1 MEDMRNIVVLKDLPS
16 NLVEEAIIVLKQNQK
31 IKKPEYVENKGKTEQ
46 KSEKHKFGNYITKE
60 AEMLITDYIT
70 KVEKNKKNKKTSVNT
85 NKNMQNAKKK
95 LTKQQQIAIKKKK
108 AILKIVKVLT
118 LIIVIIGVSIYV
130 ALSPLFNIK
139 EINVTGNS
147 KLSKEEI
154 ISLSELK
161 TDENTFKVSK
171 KNIKNKVKANA
182 YIENVKIRRKLPDK
196 VEIIVVERV
205 ATYMIP
211 FANSYIYINNQ
222 GYMLEIT
229 SQKAEMPAIVGIS
242 TPEEELHE
250 GQRLISED
258 LVKLGEVLQ
267 IMESANAN
275 ELVDLITKI
284 DISNRQD
291 YILTLEKEKKAI
303 HLGDVSNLSTK
314 MAYVKKI
321 LNDEKGVEGEIL
333 VNTDLTNKGAVF
345 REKV

>member
-1 MEDMRNIVVLKDLPS
+1 MTKKSKEDIHYKKNKANKKTKSNNVSARNKNDELFDFDKEIVIGMPRISDDK
-16 NLVEEAIIVLKQNQK
+16 
-31 IKKPEYVENKGKTEQ
+31 
-46 KSEKHKFGNYITKE
+46 
-60 AEMLITDYIT
+60 
-70 KVEKNKKNKKTSVNT
+70 EKNKKNKKTSVNT
-85 NKNMQNAKKK
+85 NKNKQNAKKK

-205 ATYMIP
+205 ATYMMP

-229 SQKAEMPAIVGIS
+229 SKKAEMPAIVGIS

>member
-1 MEDMRNIVVLKDLPS
+1 MTKKSKEDIHYKKNKVNKKTKSNNVSARNKNNELFDFDKEIVIGMPRISDDK
-16 NLVEEAIIVLKQNQK
+16 
-31 IKKPEYVENKGKTEQ
+31 
-46 KSEKHKFGNYITKE
+46 
-60 AEMLITDYIT
+60 
-70 KVEKNKKNKKTSVNT
+70 EKNKKNKKTSVNT
-85 NKNMQNAKKK
+85 NKNKQNAKKK

-291 YILTLEKEKKAI
+291 YILILEKEKKAI

>member
-1 MEDMRNIVVLKDLPS
+1 M
-16 NLVEEAIIVLKQNQK
+16 
-31 IKKPEYVENKGKTEQ
+31 IKKSKEDIHYKKNKANKKT
-46 KSEKHKFGNYITKE
+46 KSNNVSARNKNNELFDFDKE
-60 AEMLITDYIT
+60 IVIGMPRISDD
-70 KVEKNKKNKKTSVNT
+70 KEKNKKNKKTSVNT
-85 NKNMQNAKKK
+85 NKNKQNAKKK

-171 KNIKNKVKANA
+171 KNTKNKVKANA
-182 YIENVKIRRKLPDK
+182 YIEYVKIRRKLPDK

>member
-1 MEDMRNIVVLKDLPS
+1 MTKKSKEDIHYKKNKVNKKTKSNNVSARNKNNELFDFDKEIVIGMPRISDDK
-16 NLVEEAIIVLKQNQK
+16 
-31 IKKPEYVENKGKTEQ
+31 
-46 KSEKHKFGNYITKE
+46 
-60 AEMLITDYIT
+60 
-70 KVEKNKKNKKTSVNT
+70 EKNKKNKKTSVNT
-85 NKNMQNAKKK
+85 NKNKQNAKKK

-303 HLGDVSNLSTK
+303 HLGDVSNLSTN

>member
-1 MEDMRNIVVLKDLPS
+1 MTKKSKEDIYYKKNKVNKKTKSNNVSARNKNNELFDFDKEIVIGMPRISDDK
-16 NLVEEAIIVLKQNQK
+16 
-31 IKKPEYVENKGKTEQ
+31 
-46 KSEKHKFGNYITKE
+46 
-60 AEMLITDYIT
+60 
-70 KVEKNKKNKKTSVNT
+70 EKNKKNKKTSVNT
-85 NKNMQNAKKK
+85 NKNKQNAKKK

>member
-1 MEDMRNIVVLKDLPS
+1 MTKKSKEDIHYKKNKVNKKTKSNNVSARNKNNELFDFDKEIVIGMPRISDDK
-16 NLVEEAIIVLKQNQK
+16 
-31 IKKPEYVENKGKTEQ
+31 
-46 KSEKHKFGNYITKE
+46 
-60 AEMLITDYIT
+60 
-70 KVEKNKKNKKTSVNT
+70 EKNKKNKKTSVNT
-85 NKNMQNAKKK
+85 NKNKQNAKKK

-211 FANSYIYINNQ
+211 FANSYIYIDNQ

>member
-1 MEDMRNIVVLKDLPS
+1 MTKKSKEDIHYKKNKANKKTKSNNVSARNKNDELFDFDKEIVIGMPRISDDK
-16 NLVEEAIIVLKQNQK
+16 
-31 IKKPEYVENKGKTEQ
+31 
-46 KSEKHKFGNYITKE
+46 
-60 AEMLITDYIT
+60 
-70 KVEKNKKNKKTSVNT
+70 EKNKKNKKTSVNT

-161 TDENTFKVSK
+161 TYENTFKVSK

>member
-1 MEDMRNIVVLKDLPS
+1 MTKKSKEDIHYKKNKVNKKTKSNNVSARNKNNELFDFDKEIVIGMPRISDDK
-16 NLVEEAIIVLKQNQK
+16 
-31 IKKPEYVENKGKTEQ
+31 
-46 KSEKHKFGNYITKE
+46 
-60 AEMLITDYIT
+60 
-70 KVEKNKKNKKTSVNT
+70 EKNKKNKKTSVNT
-85 NKNMQNAKKK
+85 NKNKQNAKKK
-95 LTKQQQIAIKKKK
+95 LTKQQQMAIKKKK

-147 KLSKEEI
+147 KLSKEEV

>member
-1 MEDMRNIVVLKDLPS
+1 MTKKSKEDIHYKKNKANKKTKSNNVSARNKNDELFDFDKEIVIGMPRISDDK
-16 NLVEEAIIVLKQNQK
+16 
-31 IKKPEYVENKGKTEQ
+31 
-46 KSEKHKFGNYITKE
+46 
-60 AEMLITDYIT
+60 
-70 KVEKNKKNKKTSVNT
+70 EKNKKNKKTSVNT
-85 NKNMQNAKKK
+85 NKNKQNAKKK
-95 LTKQQQIAIKKKK
+95 LTKQQIAIKKKK

>member
-1 MEDMRNIVVLKDLPS
+1 MTKKSKEDIHYKKNKANKKTKSNNVSARNKNNELFDFDKEIVIGMPRISDDK
-16 NLVEEAIIVLKQNQK
+16 
-31 IKKPEYVENKGKTEQ
+31 
-46 KSEKHKFGNYITKE
+46 
-60 AEMLITDYIT
+60 
-70 KVEKNKKNKKTSVNT
+70 EKNKKNKKTSVNT
-85 NKNMQNAKKK
+85 NKNKQNAKKK
-95 LTKQQQIAIKKKK
+95 LTKQQIAIKKKK

>member
-1 MEDMRNIVVLKDLPS
+1 MTKKSKEDIHYKKNKANKKTKSNNVSARNKNNELFDFDKEIVIGMPRISDDK
-16 NLVEEAIIVLKQNQK
+16 
-31 IKKPEYVENKGKTEQ
+31 
-46 KSEKHKFGNYITKE
+46 
-60 AEMLITDYIT
+60 
-70 KVEKNKKNKKTSVNT
+70 EKNKKNKKTSVNT
-85 NKNMQNAKKK
+85 NKNKQNAKKK

-171 KNIKNKVKANA
+171 KNIKNKIKANA

>member
-1 MEDMRNIVVLKDLPS
+1 MTKKSKEDIHYKKNKVNKKTKSNNVSARNKNNELFDFDKEIVIGMPRISDDK
-16 NLVEEAIIVLKQNQK
+16 
-31 IKKPEYVENKGKTEQ
+31 
-46 KSEKHKFGNYITKE
+46 
-60 AEMLITDYIT
+60 
-70 KVEKNKKNKKTSVNT
+70 EKNKKNKKTSVNT
-85 NKNMQNAKKK
+85 NKNKQNAKKK
-95 LTKQQQIAIKKKK
+95 LTKQQIAIKKKK

-250 GQRLISED
+250 VQRLISED

>member
-1 MEDMRNIVVLKDLPS
+1 MTKKSKEDIHYKKNKVNKKTKSNNVSARNKNNELFDFDKEIVIGMPRISD
-16 NLVEEAIIVLKQNQK
+16 
-31 IKKPEYVENKGKTEQ
+31 
-46 KSEKHKFGNYITKE
+46 EK
-60 AEMLITDYIT
+60 
-70 KVEKNKKNKKTSVNT
+70 EKNKKNKKTSVNT

>member
-1 MEDMRNIVVLKDLPS
+1 MPDNPFITSLQQRFYSITPRHLCKTKKS
-16 NLVEEAIIVLKQNQK
+16 QK
-31 IKKPEYVENKGKTEQ
+31 
-46 KSEKHKFGNYITKE
+46 
-60 AEMLITDYIT
+60 
-70 KVEKNKKNKKTSVNT
+70 
-85 NKNMQNAKKK
+85 
-95 LTKQQQIAIKKKK
+95 QQIAIKKKK

>member
-1 MEDMRNIVVLKDLPS
+1 M
-16 NLVEEAIIVLKQNQK
+16 
-31 IKKPEYVENKGKTEQ
+31 IKKSKEDIHYKKNKVNKKT
-46 KSEKHKFGNYITKE
+46 KSNNVSARNKNNELFDFDKE
-60 AEMLITDYIT
+60 IVIGMPRISDD
-70 KVEKNKKNKKTSVNT
+70 KEKNKKNKKTSVNT
-85 NKNMQNAKKK
+85 NKNKQNAKKK

>member
-1 MEDMRNIVVLKDLPS
+1 MTKKSKEDIHYKKNKANKKTKSNNVSARNKNNELFDFDKEIVIGMPRISDDK
-16 NLVEEAIIVLKQNQK
+16 
-31 IKKPEYVENKGKTEQ
+31 
-46 KSEKHKFGNYITKE
+46 
-60 AEMLITDYIT
+60 
-70 KVEKNKKNKKTSVNT
+70 EKNKKNKKTSVNT
-85 NKNMQNAKKK
+85 NKNKQNAKKK
-95 LTKQQQIAIKKKK
+95 LTKQQQMAIKKKK

>member
-1 MEDMRNIVVLKDLPS
+1 MTKKSKEDIHYKKNKVNKKTKSNNVSARNKNNELFDFDKEIVIGMPRISDDK
-16 NLVEEAIIVLKQNQK
+16 
-31 IKKPEYVENKGKTEQ
+31 
-46 KSEKHKFGNYITKE
+46 
-60 AEMLITDYIT
+60 
-70 KVEKNKKNKKTSVNT
+70 EKNKKNKKTSVNT
-85 NKNMQNAKKK
+85 NKNKQNAKKK
-95 LTKQQQIAIKKKK
+95 ITKQQQIAIKKKK

>member
-1 MEDMRNIVVLKDLPS
+1 M
-16 NLVEEAIIVLKQNQK
+16 
-31 IKKPEYVENKGKTEQ
+31 IKKSKEDIHYKKNKVNKKT
-46 KSEKHKFGNYITKE
+46 KSNNVSARNKNNELFDFDKE
-60 AEMLITDYIT
+60 IVIGMPRISDD
-70 KVEKNKKNKKTSVNT
+70 KEKNKKNKKTSVNT
-85 NKNMQNAKKK
+85 NKNKQNAKKK

-333 VNTDLTNKGAVF
+333 VNTELTNKGAVL

>member
-1 MEDMRNIVVLKDLPS
+1 MTKKSKEDIHYKKNKANKKTKSNNVSARNKNNELFDFDKEIVIGMPRISDDK
-16 NLVEEAIIVLKQNQK
+16 
-31 IKKPEYVENKGKTEQ
+31 
-46 KSEKHKFGNYITKE
+46 
-60 AEMLITDYIT
+60 
-70 KVEKNKKNKKTSVNT
+70 EKNKKNKKTSVNT
-85 NKNMQNAKKK
+85 NKNKQNAKKK
-95 LTKQQQIAIKKKK
+95 LTKQQQMAIKKKK

-139 EINVTGNS
+139 EINVTGNI

>member
-1 MEDMRNIVVLKDLPS
+1 MTKKSKEDIHYKKNKVNKKTKSNNVSARNKNNELFDFDKEIVIGMPRISDDK
-16 NLVEEAIIVLKQNQK
+16 
-31 IKKPEYVENKGKTEQ
+31 
-46 KSEKHKFGNYITKE
+46 
-60 AEMLITDYIT
+60 
-70 KVEKNKKNKKTSVNT
+70 EKNKKNKKTSVNT
-85 NKNMQNAKKK
+85 NKNKQNAKKK

-291 YILTLEKEKKAI
+291 YILTLEKEKKSI

>member
-1 MEDMRNIVVLKDLPS
+1 MTKKSKEDIHYKKNKANKKTKSNNVSARNKNNELFDFDKEIVIGMPRISDDK
-16 NLVEEAIIVLKQNQK
+16 
-31 IKKPEYVENKGKTEQ
+31 
-46 KSEKHKFGNYITKE
+46 
-60 AEMLITDYIT
+60 
-70 KVEKNKKNKKTSVNT
+70 EKNKKNKKTSVNT
-85 NKNMQNAKKK
+85 NKNKQNAKKK
-95 LTKQQQIAIKKKK
+95 LTKQQQMAIKKKK

-242 TPEEELHE
+242 TPEDELHE

>member
-1 MEDMRNIVVLKDLPS
+1 MTKKSKEDIHYKKNKANKKTKSNNVSARNKNNELFDFDKEIVIGMPRISDDK
-16 NLVEEAIIVLKQNQK
+16 
-31 IKKPEYVENKGKTEQ
+31 
-46 KSEKHKFGNYITKE
+46 
-60 AEMLITDYIT
+60 
-70 KVEKNKKNKKTSVNT
+70 EKNKKNKKTSVNT
-85 NKNMQNAKKK
+85 NKNKQNAKKK
-95 LTKQQQIAIKKKK
+95 LTKQQQMAIKKKK

-161 TDENTFKVSK
+161 TDENTFRVSK

>member
-1 MEDMRNIVVLKDLPS
+1 MTKKSKEDIHYKKNKVNKKTKSNNVSARNKNNELFDFDKEIVIGMPRISDDK
-16 NLVEEAIIVLKQNQK
+16 
-31 IKKPEYVENKGKTEQ
+31 
-46 KSEKHKFGNYITKE
+46 
-60 AEMLITDYIT
+60 
-70 KVEKNKKNKKTSVNT
+70 EKNKKNKKTSVNT
-85 NKNMQNAKKK
+85 NKNKQNAKKK

-161 TDENTFKVSK
+161 TDDNTFKVSK

>member
-1 MEDMRNIVVLKDLPS
+1 MTKKSKEDIHYKKNKANKKTKSNNVSARNKNDELFDFDKEIVIGMPRISD
-16 NLVEEAIIVLKQNQK
+16 
-31 IKKPEYVENKGKTEQ
+31 
-46 KSEKHKFGNYITKE
+46 
-60 AEMLITDYIT
+60 DR
-70 KVEKNKKNKKTSVNT
+70 EKNKKNKKTSVNT
-85 NKNMQNAKKK
+85 NKNKQNAKKK
-95 LTKQQQIAIKKKK
+95 ITKQQQIAIKKKK

>member
-1 MEDMRNIVVLKDLPS
+1 MTKKSKEDIHYKKNKANKKTKSNNVSARNKNDELFDFDKEIVIGMPRISDDK
-16 NLVEEAIIVLKQNQK
+16 
-31 IKKPEYVENKGKTEQ
+31 
-46 KSEKHKFGNYITKE
+46 
-60 AEMLITDYIT
+60 
-70 KVEKNKKNKKTSVNT
+70 EKNKKNKKTSVNT

-95 LTKQQQIAIKKKK
+95 LTKQQIAIKKKK

>member
-1 MEDMRNIVVLKDLPS
+1 MTKKSKEDIHYKKNKVNKKTKSNNVSARNKNNELFDFDKEIVIGMPRISD
-16 NLVEEAIIVLKQNQK
+16 
-31 IKKPEYVENKGKTEQ
+31 NK
-46 KSEKHKFGNYITKE
+46 
-60 AEMLITDYIT
+60 
-70 KVEKNKKNKKTSVNT
+70 EKNKKNKKTSVNT
-85 NKNMQNAKKK
+85 NKNKQNAKKK

-333 VNTDLTNKGAVF
+333 VNTNLTNKGAVF

>member
-1 MEDMRNIVVLKDLPS
+1 MI
-16 NLVEEAIIVLKQNQK
+16 
-31 IKKPEYVENKGKTEQ
+31 
-46 KSEKHKFGNYITKE
+46 SE
-60 AEMLITDYIT
+60 
-70 KVEKNKKNKKTSVNT
+70 NKKNKKTSVNT
-85 NKNMQNAKKK
+85 NKNKQNAKKK
-95 LTKQQQIAIKKKK
+95 LTKQQQMAIKKKK

-161 TDENTFKVSK
+161 TDENTFRVSK